1 MAQSPLLGR
10 EPSAP
15 MPNIPGTD
23 EAALGPSDIS
33 DSGSDVRGASPL
45 LRPDLLNLDN
55 DGSGVDI
62 VGESDSDST
71 GTGEGLDATGRRVE
85 EGGDIGP
92 DRIIS
97 AEELEAADR
106 GGA

>member
-33 DSGSDVRGASPL
+33 DTGSDVQGASPL

-62 VGESDSDST
+62 IGSSDSDST

-85 EGGDIGP
+85 EGSDIAP
-92 DRIIS
+92 DRVIS
-97 AEELEAADR
+97 VEELEDLDK